1 MKSSTRSLTLA
12 TLAALVIAVPP
23 ALAQT
28 TAARDDGIVRV
39 RSAHSLDDTVTR
51 LKRDIAAKGIMFF
64 NEIDQSQL
72 AAGAGVRLT
81 EVKRST
87 LLIFG
92 NPPLGTQFLNA
103 RAEAGLDWPVRLLV
117 QEDAQGRVWATYTDF
132 RWIARRHGI
141 DPDTE
146 SFRTAN
152 GVVASITGSVSAQ

>member
-12 TLAALVIAVPP
+12 TLAALVVAVPP

-28 TAARDDGIVRV
+28 TAARGDGIVRV

-152 GVVASITGSVSAQ
+152 GVVASITGSISPQ